1 MRAKPVGR
9 MRKRKRWRRRRRI
22 ISQTRPS
29 PSSTSRMRIR
39 CLVRIRYNECTVALK
54 AGEDNHR
61 HETLDDERLALRTLD
76 SQEPATMI
84 DPRYRNTVA
93 DWTARLLNSRYT
105 HQLLLS
111 NLDLQAAIWCRFQYR
126 QLSFALST
134 AHPLLS

>member
-1 MRAKPVGR
+1 MMRAKPVGR
-9 MRKRKRWRRRRRI
+9 MRKRRRSRI

-39 CLVRIRYNECTVALK
+39 VLVRIRYNECTVALK

-76 SQEPATMI
+76 SPKPATMI
-84 DPRYRNTVA
+84 DPRYQNHRG
-93 DWTARLLNSRYT
+93 RLNCPPT
-105 HQLLLS
+105 QLLLYPPATPV
-111 NLDLQAAIWCRFQYR
+111 NLDLQATTWCRFEYR